1 MYRRHLC
8 VEIIELNNVTLNS
21 RYTLSI
27 NQLTENLTMFI
38 SFIMDYVLETNV
50 QNIFVKLI
58 DLDIKYQN
66 LLSSEN

>member
-38 SFIMDYVLETNV
+38 SFIMDYILKTNV